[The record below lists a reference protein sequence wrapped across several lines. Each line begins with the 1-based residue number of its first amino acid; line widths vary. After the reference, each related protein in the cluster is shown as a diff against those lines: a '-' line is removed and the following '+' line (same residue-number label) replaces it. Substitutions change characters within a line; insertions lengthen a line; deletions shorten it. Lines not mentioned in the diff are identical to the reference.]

1 MTGHRPQ
8 RRRVVAGIAATLAGA
23 ATVATAR
30 RRDPLPPN
38 VLFILADD
46 LGVHDLS
53 YLGRPDYRTPHIDR
67 LFGDGVVLDQAYS
80 NSPTCSPTRTAL
92 LSGRYPARF
101 EVGLYDPLPRGR
113 ALGFPPAEPNMVQAF
128 RSAQYRTAL
137 VGKWHLGL
145 PPHSGPQ
152 RCGYEEFFGP
162 LESGMDYVSHRPM
175 GAGPEVPAMLF
186 DGEQPVDTQGYA
198 TELFTERAC
207 RFIERWRR
215 EPFFL
220 SLHYTAPH
228 FPWQAPGDSP
238 TGQEIS
244 GNHDTGSMQTYAR
257 MVQSLDAGVGRVLRT
272 LEACGI
278 DERTIVV
285 FTSDNGGERF
295 SYQWPLRGTKTE
307 LWEGGIRVPAAV
319 RWPAGLRRR
328 HVTTPAMSMD
338 WMPTLLSLAGQS
350 LSDIA
355 LDGADLSDALEG
367 SRVVPDRTLYWRTQD
382 MAAVRRGRWKF
393 VRDENLEYL
402 FDLASDPSERANFR
416 LRDAVVY
423 REMRDAFDRWNKQ
436 MLPVP
441 DDARLARVQ
450 RRREFESLQRR

>member
-53 YLGRPDYRTPHIDR
+53 CLGRPDYRTAHIDR
-67 LFGDGVVLDQAYS
+67 LFGDGVILDQAYS

-92 LSGRYPARF
+92 FSGRYPARF

-113 ALGFPPAEPNMVQAF
+113 AIGFPPAEANMVRAF

-145 PPHSGPQ
+145 PPGSGPQ

-175 GAGPEVPAMLF
+175 GAGPEDPSMLF

-198 TELFTERAC
+198 TDLFTNRAC
-207 RFIERWRR
+207 HLVERWRR
-215 EPFFL
+215 QPFFL

-238 TGQEIS
+238 TGRGIS

-257 MVQSLDAGVGRVLRT
+257 MMQALDAGVGRVLRT
-272 LEACGI
+272 LETCGVA
-278 DERTIVV
+278 ERTIVV

-319 RWPAGLRRR
+319 RWPARLRPRR
-328 HVTTPAMSMD
+328 VTTPAMSMD
-338 WMPTLLSLAGQS
+338 WMPTLLALAGQS
-350 LSDIA
+350 LPEVV
-355 LDGADLSDALEG
+355 LDGIDLTGALTG
-367 SRVVPDRTLYWRTQD
+367 LATAPDRTLYWRTQD

-393 VRDENLEYL
+393 VRDETLEYL
-402 FDLASDPSERANFR
+402 FDLSSDPAERANRR
-416 LRDAVVY
+416 LRDAVVHT
-423 REMRDAFDRWNKQ
+423 EMREAFDLWNQQ

-441 DDARLARVQ
+441 DDARLPRVQ
-450 RRREFESLQRR
+450 RRREFESLQRQ

>member
-1 MTGHRPQ
+1 
-8 RRRVVAGIAATLAGA
+8 VLAGLA
-23 ATVATAR
+23 ASLACAAPVARTAR
-30 RRDPLPPN
+30 KGLPPN

-46 LGVHDLS
+46 FGVHDLS
-53 YLGRPDYRTPHIDR
+53 FLGRPDYRTPNLDR
-67 LFGDGVVLDQAYS
+67 LFGEGVVLDQAYS

-113 ALGFPPAEPNMVQAF
+113 ALGFPPAEPNMVRAF
-128 RSAQYRTAL
+128 GAAQYRTAL

-145 PPHSGPQ
+145 PPGSNPQ

-175 GAGPEVPAMLF
+175 GAGPEVPSMLF
-186 DGEQPVDTQGYA
+186 DGERPVDTEGYA

-207 RFIERWRR
+207 QLVERWRR

-228 FPWQAPGDSP
+228 FPWQAPGDGA
-238 TGQEIS
+238 TGPAIV
-244 GNHDTGSMQTYAR
+244 GNHDSGSLQTYAR
-257 MVQSLDAGVGRVLRT
+257 MVQALDAGVGRVLRA
-272 LEACGI
+272 LQSSGVA
-278 DERTIVV
+278 DRTIVV

-307 LWEGGIRVPAAV
+307 LWEGGIRVPAV
-319 RWPAGLRRR
+319 LRWPAHLRSRR
-328 HVTTPAMSMD
+328 VATPALSMD

-350 LSDIA
+350 PPEVA
-355 LDGADLSDALEG
+355 LDGVDLSGALSGLG
-367 SRVVPDRTLYWRTQD
+367 SVPERTLYWRTQD

-393 VRDENLEYL
+393 VREDNLEYL
-402 FDLASDPSERANFR
+402 FDLSSDPSERANRR
-416 LRDAVVY
+416 LRDSPVHA
-423 REMRDAFDRWNKQ
+423 ELRDAFDRWNAQ
-436 MLPVP
+436 MLPIP
-441 DDARLARVQ
+441 PDARLPRVQ
-450 RRREFESLQRR
+450 SRREFEALQRR

>member
-1 MTGHRPQ
+1 LTAHRAQ
-8 RRRVVAGIAATLAGA
+8 RRRVVAGLAAALAGA
-23 ATVATAR
+23 ATVGTAR
-30 RRDPLPPN
+30 RRDALPPN

-53 YLGRPDYRTPHIDR
+53 FLGRPDYRTPNLDR
-67 LFGDGVVLDQAYS
+67 LFGAGVVLDQAYS

-113 ALGFPPAEPNMVQAF
+113 ALGFPPTEPNMVRAF
-128 RSAQYRTAL
+128 RAAQYRTAL

-145 PPHSGPQ
+145 PPGSGPQ

-175 GAGPEVPAMLF
+175 GAGPQAPSMLF
-186 DGEQPVDTQGYA
+186 DGERPVDTEGYA

-207 RFIERWRR
+207 RLVERWRR

-228 FPWQAPGDSP
+228 FPWQAPGDGP
-238 TGQEIS
+238 TGPEIV
-244 GNHDTGSMQTYAR
+244 GNHDSGSLQTYAR
-257 MVQSLDAGVGRVLRT
+257 MVQSLDAGVGRVLRS
-272 LEACGI
+272 LETSGVA
-278 DERTIVV
+278 DRTIVV

-307 LWEGGIRVPAAV
+307 LWEGGIRVPTAV

-328 HVTTPAMSMD
+328 RVSTPALSMD
-338 WMPTLLSLAGQS
+338 WMPTLLSLAG
-350 LSDIA
+350 LSPPEVE
-355 LDGADLSDALEG
+355 LDGVDLSGALAGRAAAQE
-367 SRVVPDRTLYWRTQD
+367 RTLCWRTQD

-402 FDLASDPSERANFR
+402 FDLSSDPGERANRR
-416 LRDAVVY
+416 LRDAAVHG
-423 REMRDAFDRWNKQ
+423 ELRDAFERWNQQ

-441 DDARLARVQ
+441 ADARLPRVQ
-450 RRREFESLQRR
+450 SRREFESLQRR